1 MKISQLARNHQM
13 MYQFIHRDNS
23 YASKMQPQA
32 GISSLTSP
40 ESSAESLLEKMGMR
54 GLEGRTVREMARY
67 KLEHQEKPQA
77 SPRPEGGL
85 DLDTLLQQAPARPH
99 RVPLSDEATAAMQ
112 KLALQ
117 DARNSVGSGASPSA
131 EERVTL
137 IQDQLKQVAPSKRAA
152 AFHTMNQ
159 VWQSELDRIGAYIK
173 KNDPSW
179 SSWGDKFD
187 PSILDNYKPGIDLWV

>member
-1 MKISQLARNHQM
+1 MNIRHLARNHQM

-23 YASKMQPQA
+23 YASKMQPQID
-32 GISSLTSP
+32 ISTLTSA

-77 SPRPEGGL
+77 SPRPEGSMDIGS
-85 DLDTLLQQAPARPH
+85 LLQIPVRPTH
-99 RVPLSDEATAAMQ
+99 IPLSEEATAAMQ

-117 DARNSVGSGASPSA
+117 DAKNSVVSGSAPST
-131 EERVTL
+131 EERVSL

-152 AFHTMNQ
+152 AFHTMNK
-159 VWQSELDRIGAYIK
+159 VWQSELDRIGEYIK

-179 SSWGDKFD
+179 TCWGDKFD
-187 PSILDNYKPGIDLWV
+187 TSILDNYKPGVNLWA